1 MTLGYSILA
10 LIGYIAAG
18 RITLRL
24 LTGYSREFIFAFLNL
39 SSLYLFFFCDYCD
52 WSFLIYIVLVY
63 FQYRMMYLYAEAQGW
78 KPWLAF
84 FTPISALLVVR
95 YIPESVYTIMGHA
108 LVTNWHKGSE
118 LLGISYLAF
127 RSSRLVLEV
136 RNGIVKKPNLFEYLN
151 FCFFLPTMVV
161 GPINT
166 YANYR
171 RGFAQTPLEIPIGS
185 CLMRITVGFVKY
197 KFIGEFCQ
205 QLTYSSFLLDDHFH
219 HWIDLPISILFF
231 YLYLYCNFSGFC
243 DMAIGASGLI
253 GIPVPEN
260 FNNPFAARNMKEFWN
275 RWHITLSEYMRD
287 VLFVPLSKFLT
298 RLLGPS
304 NVNHAIALTIVVV
317 FLLIGIW
324 HGIGW
329 NFAAFGA
336 VQALGVVTNHYYT
349 IGLKKWLGNDGF
361 KAYNSNPW
369 IHALA
374 VIFTFCYYA
383 TSLILFANNFGE
395 LRDIITEMR

>member
-63 FQYRMMYLYAEAQGW
+63 FQYRMMYLYSEAQGW

-136 RNGIVKKPNLFEYLN
+136 RNGMVKKPNLLEYLN

-197 KFIGEFCQ
+197 KFIGELCQ

-275 RWHITLSEYMRD
+275 GSD
-287 VLFVPLSKFLT
+287 FFLVKT
-298 RLLGPS
+298 GRLMKGLPPARRRG
-304 NVNHAIALTIVVV
+304 VRRKTI
-317 FLLIGIW
+317 LQTGR
-324 HGIGW
+324 
-329 NFAAFGA
+329 
-336 VQALGVVTNHYYT
+336 T
-349 IGLKKWLGNDGF
+349 IRE
-361 KAYNSNPW
+361 
-369 IHALA
+369 
-374 VIFTFCYYA
+374 T
-383 TSLILFANNFGE
+383 T
-395 LRDIITEMR
+395 